1 MAKSKTQAASKP
13 AARQAG
19 KAAKT
24 PAKASATKKPVA
36 RKPAPRKATAKA
48 QATKAPVSKKAAA
61 NKLTAKTTAPKKPA
75 AKKPAAKKPAAR
87 KAVAKAPVKKAPAA
101 KAAAKASPAPK
112 PTAPKPT
119 VAKPAAP
126 KPAAP
131 KPAARPVAAK
141 ALKMPAGVN
150 VSAPPT
156 PSAGEILGGGALEFL
171 AQLHRKFDARR
182 LELLARRREIQAKL
196 DTGWTPD
203 FLPETAAVRAGDWQ
217 VAPLP
222 KDILDRR
229 VEITGPVDRKMVIN
243 ALNSGASV
251 FMADCEDSSTPTWA
265 NMIEGQKNLRDA
277 VRRTISFTDPA
288 TQKHYKLNDKV
299 AVLFVRP
306 RGWHLAEKHVTVDG
320 AEMSASLFDFG
331 LYVFH
336 NAREQLDRR
345 TGPYFY
351 LPKMESHLEARL
363 WNDVF
368 VWAQDKLGIQR
379 GTIKAT
385 VLIETI
391 LASFEMDEILFELRE
406 HSAGLNCGRW
416 DYIFSFIKKFARSAD
431 RIMPDRAQ
439 VTMTTHMMRSYS
451 QLLIRTCHNR
461 GVHAMGG
468 MAAQIPIKDD
478 PAAND
483 AAMAKVRADK
493 EREAT
498 DGHDGTWVAHPA
510 LVPVAKEIFDRIMP
524 TSNQIHRRRQ
534 DVAVTAADLLRVP
547 DGVRTETGLRQNIAI
562 GIGYVEAWLR
572 GIGCVPLNHLMED
585 AATAEISRAQI
596 WQQLH
601 HGATLEDGRVI
612 DRALFRALLADEVAK
627 IETRLGAAF
636 RKTRFKEAAKMFRD
650 WSEAPRFVEF
660 LTLPAYDWVVAHE
673 PAAG

>member
-75 AKKPAAKKPAAR
+75 AKKPAAR

-141 ALKMPAGVN
+141 ALKLPAGVN

-391 LASFEMDEILFELRE
+391 PAAFEMDEILYELRD
-406 HSAGLNCGRW
+406 HMAGLNCGRW
-416 DYIFSFIKKFARSAD
+416 DYIFSVIKRLGANPAFLT
-431 RIMPDRAQ
+431 PDRAQ